1 MIDGELM
8 AQRQDLDLHGKPGP
22 EQTMDERRGGA

>member
-1 MIDGELM
+1 MPE
-8 AQRQDLDLHGKPGP
+8 RQDLDLHGKPGP